1 MTFRTRWLVLFA
13 LTLPPLGAAAQPP
26 EEPER
31 DRARTFLVVRIAD
44 ALQLSDPDALKVS
57 AVIRRSDERR
67 RTLIKQRESF
77 ESTLRSVLATSPAD
91 PAELTKLIREG
102 NELDQ
107 KLALVPEE
115 TFRELQ
121 TVLTV
126 EQQAKL
132 LLFRRELQG
141 EVRNAMQ
148 RRFGSGVGGRRGQ
161 PGRGSTSKPPSTD

>member
-1 MTFRTRWLVLFA
+1 MTFRTRWLVLF
-13 LTLPPLGAAAQPP
+13 TLSLLPLRAAAQPP
-26 EEPER
+26 EDSER
-31 DRARTFLVVRIAD
+31 DRARAFLVVRIAD
-44 ALQLSDPDALKVS
+44 ALHLSDADALKVS

-67 RTLIKQRESF
+67 LALVKQREGF
-77 ESTLRSVLATSPAD
+77 ESALRSALAKMPAD
-91 PAELTKLIREG
+91 PAELTKLISEG

-121 TVLTV
+121 TILTV

-141 EVRNAMQ
+141 EVRTAME
-148 RRFGSGVGGRRGQ
+148 RRFGSAAGGRRGLSS
-161 PGRGSTSKPPSTD
+161 RGKGKAASGD